1 VTSLWSASGGRRCR
15 RDLDSLI
22 LDPAAWTLVAL
33 VDDEATVAEILV
45 AAKTDLVEGTLLLE
59 RLAEDGIV
67 AFV

>member
-1 VTSLWSASGGRRCR
+1 
-15 RDLDSLI
+15 LI